1 MPFAAMGI
9 FKVKRLQ
16 MTHTILVVD
25 DEIRLADVL
34 TVALSDLGYQ
44 AIAAENAAEAL
55 DILKQQQI
63 DLVLSDLRMPG
74 MDGRQLLNEIRTKY
88 PDIPVVMI
96 TAFASVRD
104 AVELIKEGAFDY
116 IAKPFEIEDVAATVY
131 RALRLNEV
139 VKDNERLRAELEG
152 RYRFDQLIG
161 VSAPFCRVIEQVTE
175 VCESRATV
183 LLTGE
188 SGTGKEV
195 MARAIHF
202 NSPRSKRPFIAVNC
216 AAIPEG
222 LLESEL
228 FGHVKGA
235 FTGAVNNRPG
245 RFTQA
250 DGGTLLLDEIGDMPV
265 AIQAKILRVLQE
277 RTFEPVGGTHTQET
291 DVRIVAATHKD
302 LKAAVANGSFRED
315 LYYRLNVFPI
325 ELPAL
330 RDRQE
335 DVPLIAAYFLKQFNE
350 SMGKRI
356 SGFTQKAQGAMMDY
370 RWPGNIRELQ
380 NCVERAVIVAKGA
393 SIDLQN
399 LPRYVFENSSNVNE
413 QDTIPSDID
422 AELTKQERQFL
433 LKALEESEGIQIKA
447 AQMLGISERSFWHRI
462 KKHNIKIV
470 RKTFD

>member
-1 MPFAAMGI
+1 MS
-9 FKVKRLQ
+9 
-16 MTHTILVVD
+16 HTILVVD

-44 AIAAENAAEAL
+44 AIAAADAVEAL
-55 DILKQQQI
+55 DILSREPI
-63 DLVLSDLRMPG
+63 DLVLTDLRLPG
-74 MDGRQLLNEIRTKY
+74 MDGRQLLGEIRQKY
-88 PDIPVVMI
+88 PETPVVMI

-161 VSAPFCRVIEQVTE
+161 TSAPFRRVIEQVTE

-195 MARAIHF
+195 VARAIHF
-202 NSPRSKRPFIAVNC
+202 NSPRSKRPFVAVNC

-235 FTGAVNNRPG
+235 FTGAVSNRAG
-245 RFTQA
+245 RFSQA
-250 DGGTLLLDEIGDMPV
+250 DGGTLLLDEIGDMPI

-277 RTFEPVGGTHTQET
+277 RTFEPVGGIQTQET
-291 DVRIVAATHKD
+291 DVRIIAATHKD
-302 LKAAVANGSFRED
+302 LKLAASNGTFRED

-330 RDRQE
+330 RDRRE
-335 DVPLIAAYFLKQFNE
+335 DIVLIAAFFLKQFNE

-356 SGFTQKAQGAMMDY
+356 TGFTPGAQAAMVEY

-380 NCVERAVIVAKGA
+380 NCVERAVIVSKTPI
-393 SIDLQN
+393 IDTQD
-399 LPRYVFENSSNVNE
+399 LPRYVFEGVTVGEERS
-413 QDTIPSDID
+413 TLPADID
-422 AELTKQERQFL
+422 AELARQERAFL
-433 LKALEESEGIQIKA
+433 LKALDESEGVQIRA
-447 AQMLGISERSFWHRI
+447 AQMLGISERSFWHRV
-462 KKHNIKIV
+462 KKHDIRIV
-470 RKTFD
+470 KRTHD

>member
-1 MPFAAMGI
+1 MS
-9 FKVKRLQ
+9 
-16 MTHTILVVD
+16 HTILVVD

-44 AIAAENAAEAL
+44 AIAAENASEAL
-55 DILKQQQI
+55 EILKNEQI

-74 MDGRQLLNEIRTKY
+74 MDGRQLLNQIKAKY
-88 PDIPVVMI
+88 PTIPVVMI

-104 AVELIKEGAFDY
+104 AVELVKEGAFDY

-131 RALRLNEV
+131 RALRLNDV
-139 VKDNERLRAELEG
+139 VKDNERLRTELEG

-161 VSAPFCRVIEQVTE
+161 TSASFCRVIEQVTE

-195 MARAIHF
+195 VARSIHF

-228 FGHVKGA
+228 FGHIKGA
-235 FTGAVNNRPG
+235 FTGAISNRLG
-245 RFTQA
+245 RFAQA
-250 DGGTLLLDEIGDMPV
+250 DGGTLLLDEIGDMPI

-277 RTFEPVGGTHTQET
+277 RTFEQVGGTKTQET
-291 DVRIVAATHKD
+291 DIRIIAATHKD
-302 LKAAVANGSFRED
+302 LKAAVTNGTFRED

-325 ELPAL
+325 ELPSL
-330 RDRQE
+330 RGRKE

-350 SMGKRI
+350 SMGKKI
-356 SGFTQKAQGAMMDY
+356 SDFSQKAQIAMMNY
-370 RWPGNIRELQ
+370 QWPGNIRELQ
-380 NCVERAVIVAKGA
+380 NCVERAVIVAKNT
-393 SIDLQN
+393 SIDVEN
-399 LPRYVFENSSNVNE
+399 LPRYVLENNLSTAE
-413 QDTIPSDID
+413 QDAIPSDID
-422 AELTKQERQFL
+422 KELAKQERQFL
-433 LKALEESEGIQIKA
+433 LKALEESDGIQIKA
-447 AQMLGISERSFWHRI
+447 AQMLGISERSFWHRVKKHDIKII
-462 KKHNIKIV
+462 KK
-470 RKTFD
+470 TLD